1 MIRCLSLLSAVT
13 IAALLSL
20 ALVTDAR
27 AENRD
32 GSQGPAV
39 TSPQLAPGAISRY
52 RIPYIHSET
61 GSVPRSATVVT
72 VVNEAAVPCT
82 VSVDWRKGFS
92 ATGPGG
98 VICTTTFANLQ
109 RGQSADLCSRPLPG
123 EITSCNA
130 VCSPALI
137 FDEGNAV
144 VGSTAGPDC
153 AKISVSARTYYFGA
167 SDTVVNAITDP
178 AITKFGVG
186 SVGD

>member
-20 ALVTDAR
+20 ALVVDAR

-32 GSQGPAV
+32 GIQGPAV

>member
-1 MIRCLSLLSAVT
+1 MTRCLSLWST
-13 IAALLSL
+13 IMVIALFSL
-20 ALVTDAR
+20 VATVDAR
-27 AENRD
+27 AESRD

-52 RIPYIHSET
+52 RIPYIHSEI

-72 VVNEAAVPCT
+72 VVNEAPVPCT

-130 VCSPALI
+130 VCSPALT

-167 SDTVVNAITDP
+167 SDTVVNAISDP
-178 AITKFGVG
+178 AITKFAVG
-186 SVGD
+186 TVGD